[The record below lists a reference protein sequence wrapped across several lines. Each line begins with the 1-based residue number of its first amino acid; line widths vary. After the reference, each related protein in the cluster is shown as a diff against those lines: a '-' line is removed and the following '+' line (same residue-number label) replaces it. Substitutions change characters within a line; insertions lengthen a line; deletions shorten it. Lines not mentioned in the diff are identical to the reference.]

1 MFQKTITHHILLVLL
16 LTLGSSCVTEDQD
29 NDILNPGMEEKPAF
43 SYLALGDSYTK
54 GEGITADGSF
64 PRQLEKRLINAG
76 YVREQDVRII
86 AQTGWTCDNLYRSL
100 QAAGIG
106 NNTYR
111 LVTLLAGVNDQYQ
124 RIPIQFYPERFG
136 LLVDE
141 AIRISGSKDR
151 VVILSIPDY
160 SVTPFAKGSN
170 TEKIA
175 MELRQYNEI
184 NRSIAETR
192 GIKYVDITVISLK
205 AKDDLSYLA
214 SDKLHPSQKM
224 YEEWVTAMWDIV
236 RDALKQ

>member
-1 MFQKTITHHILLVLL
+1 MIMEGIQIKIWILLLL
-16 LTLGSSCVTEDQD
+16 ELCYSCVSDTGKD
-29 NDILNPGMEEKPAF
+29 GMPPITKETPTF
-43 SYLALGDSYTK
+43 SYIALGDSYTK
-54 GEGITADGSF
+54 GEDVSSDLAF
-64 PRQLEKRLINAG
+64 PRQLEKRFISAG
-76 YVREQDVRII
+76 YTREKDVRII
-86 AQTGWTCDNLYRSL
+86 AQAGWTCDNLYRSI

-106 NNTYR
+106 NDSYR

-175 MELRQYNEI
+175 AELKQYNDI
-184 NRSIAETR
+184 NRSIAENR
-192 GIKYVDITVISLK
+192 GIKYVDVTGISLK

-214 SDKLHPSQKM
+214 GDKLHPSAKM
-224 YEEWVTAMWDIV
+224 YDEWVTAMWDDV
-236 RDALKQ
+236 REALKK

>member
-1 MFQKTITHHILLVLL
+1 MYQKIKIHHIYILLL
-16 LTLGSSCVTEDQD
+16 LTFSVGCVTEDQE
-29 NDILNPGMEEKPAF
+29 DILNPGMEEKPVF
-43 SYLALGDSYTK
+43 SYIALGDSYTK
-54 GEGITADGSF
+54 GEGIPADGSF
-64 PRQLEKRLINAG
+64 PRQLEKRLISAG
-76 YVREQDVRII
+76 YTREQDVRII

-106 NNTYR
+106 NDTYR

-175 MELRQYNEI
+175 MEIRQYNEI
-184 NRSIAETR
+184 NRSIAESR
-192 GIKYVDITVISLK
+192 GIKYVDITGISLK

-214 SDKLHPSQKM
+214 SDKLHPSQIM
-224 YEEWVTAMWDIV
+224 YEEWVTAMWDAV

>member
-1 MFQKTITHHILLVLL
+1 MFQKTLSHHIFLL
-16 LTLGSSCVTEDQD
+16 LLLIPSLSCVSDQVED
-29 NDILNPGMEEKPAF
+29 IENPGMEEKPVF

-54 GEGITADGSF
+54 GEDVPSEGSF
-64 PRQLEKRLINAG
+64 PRQLEKRLISAG
-76 YVREQDVRII
+76 YTREKDVRII
-86 AQTGWTCDNLYRSL
+86 AQTGWTCDNLYRSV

-106 NNTYR
+106 NDTYR

-175 MELRQYNEI
+175 MELRQYNDI
-184 NRSIAETR
+184 NRSIAESR
-192 GIKYVDITVISLK
+192 GIKYVDITGISLK

-214 SDKLHPSQKM
+214 ADKLHPSAKM
-224 YEEWVTAMWDIV
+224 YEEWVTAMWDDV